1 MKKIIIFC
9 QAFVSQNFYSAY
21 KYVLWIALGYAFQG
35 MYFMVVNYIFYGK
48 KTYILAWVTFTS
60 AGINIVLNYFF
71 IKFILVWILS
81 SKAYKMPWNI
91 FTICKKVC

>member
-1 MKKIIIFC
+1 
-9 QAFVSQNFYSAY
+9 
-21 KYVLWIALGYAFQG
+21 
-35 MYFMVVNYIFYGK
+35 MVVNYIFYGK

-60 AGINIVLNYFF
+60 AGINIALNYFFIKANGAIGAAQTTTITFF